1 MSVGLYPGT
10 FDPITLGHIDIVIR
24 ASKIFSKVVVVIA
37 DNPNKKCLFSTDER
51 LNFAENCL
59 KNYSNVEVIK
69 HGGLVI
75 DAVTQTGA
83 STIIRGLRAMS
94 DFDYE
99 FQMAFTNRQLNDNVE
114 TVFLMPSSQYTYLSS
129 SLVKQLSQFGGSVDD
144 FVAPIVAKALKNKY
158 QK

>member
-10 FDPITLGHIDIVIR
+10 FDPITFGHIDIVTR

-51 LNFAENCL
+51 LNFAKDCL

-75 DAVTQTGA
+75 DAVTQIGA

-129 SLVKQLSQFGGSVDD
+129 SLVKQLSQFGGNVDN
-144 FVAPIVAKALKNKY
+144 FVAPIVAQALKNKY
-158 QK
+158 

>member
-10 FDPITLGHIDIVIR
+10 FDPITFGHIDIVIR

-37 DNPNKKCLFSTDER
+37 DNPNKKCLFSADER

-69 HGGLVI
+69 YGGLII
-75 DAVTQTGA
+75 DAVAQTGA

-99 FQMAFTNRQLNDNVE
+99 FQMAFTNRQLNGDVE

-129 SLVKQLSQFGGSVDD
+129 SLVKQLSQFGGNVDD
-144 FVAPIVAKALKNKY
+144 FVAPIVAQALKDKF

>member
-24 ASKIFSKVVVVIA
+24 ASKIFTKTVIVIA
-37 DNPNKKCLFSTDER
+37 DNPNKKCLFSVDER
-51 LNFAENCL
+51 VTFAKDCL
-59 KNYSNVEVIK
+59 KKHTNVEVMK
-69 HGGLVI
+69 YDGLVI
-75 DAVTQTGA
+75 DAVTQVGA
-83 STIIRGLRAMS
+83 STIIRGLRALS

-129 SLVKQLSQFGGSVDD
+129 SLVKQLSQFGGNVDG
-144 FVAPIVAKALKNKY
+144 FVAPIVAQALKEKY
-158 QK
+158 RK